1 MVNSKF
7 IESLEEH
14 ILVSKSLQEVKNEFN
29 TLSQAAIN
37 ALKAGHKILIADNGG
52 SASDAQ
58 HIVAELVGT
67 FEKKKRPLPALAL
80 NTDTSVMTSIGN
92 DFGYEFIISR
102 QLQALAQK
110 GDVFIAISTSGN
122 SANLLRALEVAE
134 AMGVDFYCLTGKSG
148 GQFYQRWPQKC
159 IVVPSSRTARIQEMH
174 ILLGHCLCED
184 MDEEFAHD
192 S

>member
-14 ILVSKSLQEVKNEFN
+14 ILVSKSLQGIKNEFKI
-29 TLSQAAIN
+29 LSQALIN
-37 ALKAGHKILIADNGG
+37 SLNASKKILIAGNGG

-92 DFGYEFIISR
+92 DFGYDFIISR
-102 QLQALAQK
+102 QLQALGQK

-122 SANLLRALEVAE
+122 SSNLLQALEVAE
-134 AMGVDFYCLTGKSG
+134 TMGIDFWCLTGKG
-148 GQFYQRWPQKC
+148 GGEFYQRWPQKC

-184 MDEEFAHD
+184 IDEEFAD
-192 S
+192 AS